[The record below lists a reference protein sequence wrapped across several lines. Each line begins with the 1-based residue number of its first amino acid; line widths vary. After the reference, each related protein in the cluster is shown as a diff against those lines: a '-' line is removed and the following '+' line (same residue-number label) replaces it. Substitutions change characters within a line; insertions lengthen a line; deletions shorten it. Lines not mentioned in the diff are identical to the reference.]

1 MDECNEALLPL
12 FVRLYGLFLLFIK
25 AGLFEQGEYQGETRG
40 ETRGDTRGEVLLDL
54 ERLLQKENKMALVG
68 LYGHQDQLEIL
79 NEEED
84 LTVLVDYWKSQLL
97 LDFDLLAVFF

>member
-40 ETRGDTRGEVLLDL
+40 ETRGEVQLDL